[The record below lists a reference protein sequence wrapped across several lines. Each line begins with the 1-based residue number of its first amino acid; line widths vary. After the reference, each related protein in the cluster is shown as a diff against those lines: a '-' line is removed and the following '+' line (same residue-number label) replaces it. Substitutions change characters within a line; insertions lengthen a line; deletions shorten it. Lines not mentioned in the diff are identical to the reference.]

1 MCKIFQKIDEIVRR
15 FVYWIAYFGL
25 VWAFMSWVAAH
36 ITWISKYGWGVVV
49 FAGVGA
55 ACVVMLV
62 VCGVLIT
69 WRYFNPLPG
78 QSMTGESLETNLIE
92 SRRVLISQA
101 RDFVS
106 RTIRLNTDSAYF
118 EKQLTSDQIFYR
130 LRPYLSD
137 QFKMVLNASMSGRMA
152 SYPSSRMPVIAARF
166 IDEIERLER
175 EWNLT

>member
-15 FVYWIAYFGL
+15 FVYWIAFFGL

-36 ITWISKYGWGVVV
+36 ITWVSKYGWGVVV

-62 VCGVLIT
+62 VCGVLIA
-69 WRYFNPLPG
+69 WRYFNPLRG
-78 QSMTGESLETNLIE
+78 QSMTSESLERDLIE
-92 SRRVLISQA
+92 SRRTLISQS

-106 RTIRLNTDSAYF
+106 RTIRLNPDSAYF
-118 EKQLTSDQIFYR
+118 VKQLASDQIFYR

-137 QFKMVLNASMSGRMA
+137 QFKMVLHASMSGRMV
-152 SYPSSRMPVIAARF
+152 SYPSSGMPAIAARF
-166 IDEIERLER
+166 IDEIERLEK
-175 EWNLT
+175 EWNLK

>member
-69 WRYFNPLPG
+69 WRYFNPLPE

-106 RTIRLNTDSAYF
+106 RTIRLNPDSTYF